1 MKPILS
7 IVVPVYNAEAFVA
20 RTIENLLAES
30 VSKEIILVNDGST
43 DGSLEILQTYASKYS
58 CIKVINQ
65 ENSGV
70 SSARNVGMD
79 AAIGEYIFFND
90 CDDIQE
96 IGTLTRAVDYFDIGV
111 DAVIFSYK
119 DVGAGGKILS
129 VKNYL
134 PTGYYPIEKWAS
146 DVEGLINSHIV
157 SCTGTTVRKLSIL
170 RSYGIR
176 YNESLNIYEDMIF
189 GLNICVVLTNC
200 II

>member
-111 DAVIFSYK
+111 DAVIFPIK
-119 DVGAGGKILS
+119 MWELE
-129 VKNYL
+129 VKY
-134 PTGYYPIEKWAS
+134 
-146 DVEGLINSHIV
+146 
-157 SCTGTTVRKLSIL
+157 
-170 RSYGIR
+170 
-176 YNESLNIYEDMIF
+176 
-189 GLNICVVLTNC
+189 
-200 II
+200 

>member
-119 DVGAGGKILS
+119 NRHKAQRKAKFYINKCRS
-129 VKNYL
+129 
-134 PTGYYPIEKWAS
+134 AS
-146 DVEGLINSHIV
+146 CMQSGLKQASA
-157 SCTGTTVRKLSIL
+157 
-170 RSYGIR
+170 
-176 YNESLNIYEDMIF
+176 
-189 GLNICVVLTNC
+189 
-200 II
+200 

>member
-134 PTGYYPIEKWAS
+134 PTG
-146 DVEGLINSHIV
+146 
-157 SCTGTTVRKLSIL
+157 
-170 RSYGIR
+170 
-176 YNESLNIYEDMIF
+176 
-189 GLNICVVLTNC
+189 
-200 II
+200 